1 MKKGTLANQKIVVI
15 IEGSLKKAKSG
26 IMVASKAQAWGEEY
40 LLETN
45 KTKIF
50 DDDYVLETDGV
61 IAEISSEN
69 FTECIGGLIED
80 IIKTNEKNH
89 EKKMM
94 RVDPKKREEARNIKL
109 DQLVTIKTLA
119 YGQFGPVYLVKAK
132 HDLQLYALKS
142 FNKIQI
148 SE

>member
-1 MKKGTLANQKIVVI
+1 
-15 IEGSLKKAKSG
+15 
-26 IMVASKAQAWGEEY
+26 MVASKAQAWGEEY

-50 DDDYVLETDGV
+50 DDYYVLETD
-61 IAEISSEN
+61 I
-69 FTECIGGLIED
+69 IGGLIED

>member
-1 MKKGTLANQKIVVI
+1 
-15 IEGSLKKAKSG
+15 
-26 IMVASKAQAWGEEY
+26 MVASKAQAWGEEY

-80 IIKTNEKNH
+80 IIKTNEKN
-89 EKKMM
+89 MM